1 MSPPL
6 TWSPRWPPLEPE
18 CVVVRGASARVL
30 ARALVLDPPRLARY
44 RGVVTD
50 DALVLSG
57 PELPWAE
64 GARYFG
70 RDAGSGWLL
79 VPTTEVASVPTAWL
93 ERRYR
98 QALAQAAWPCVLV
111 PEPLTVIPLGAAAPF
126 DPQRLAAWS
135 MP

>member
-6 TWSPRWPPLEPE
+6 TWSPRWPPLAPE
-18 CVVVRGASARVL
+18 CVVVRGESAKAL
-30 ARALVLDPPRLARY
+30 ARALALDPQRLARY
-44 RGVVTD
+44 RGLVAD

-57 PELPWAE
+57 ADLPWAD

-79 VPTTEVASVPTAWL
+79 VPTTHTASVPTAWL

-98 QALAQAAWPCVLV
+98 TELPQVAWPCVLV
-111 PEPLTVIPLGAAAPF
+111 PDPLTVIPLGAAAPF

>member
-1 MSPPL
+1 MTPNL
-6 TWSPRWPPLEPE
+6 TWSPRWPPLAPE
-18 CVVVRGASARVL
+18 CVVVRGASAKNL
-30 ARALVLDPPRLARY
+30 ARKLVGEPGRLARY
-44 RGVVTD
+44 RGLVSD

-64 GARYFG
+64 GAQYFG

-79 VPTTEVASVPTAWL
+79 VPTTQTASVPTAWL

-98 QALAQAAWPCVLV
+98 AALQSVAWPCVLV
-111 PEPLTVIPLGAAAPF
+111 PDPLTVIPLGSAAPF

-135 MP
+135 LP